1 MPQECVHFSP
11 PHVKPIRRG
20 EIQHKRGDGAE
31 GTSAHNLRAIQN
43 REDAAMP
50 RSTILIAATAL
61 LSAVLFAAP
70 AQALRADVQAAVDA
84 VERLRANDAKIQEYC
99 AIQAEIEDAGE
110 DENKLDAAFEKLDT
124 FFEELGDDYAAMF
137 AVEGELE
144 PDSEDAKALDD
155 AFAALDGECG
165 A

>member
-1 MPQECVHFSP
+1 MRKERP
-11 PHVKPIRRG
+11 PTTFAPFKIERMQPCPVRRF
-20 EIQHKRGDGAE
+20 
-31 GTSAHNLRAIQN
+31 LLP
-43 REDAAMP
+43 P
-50 RSTILIAATAL
+50 RL